1 LITGR
6 MGHQHPLCRGSGH
19 RIGRVAGPMTEG
31 FEMMEDETRQMRRSG
46 RSAARW
52 EGATRQARLKREW
65 ADHYRT
71 IPARFWTDA
80 ARLARLV
87 AAERGATSAERL
99 LPRWPLPDL
108 YFEFRGG
115 IPRQMESIGAQTRRG
130 DDLGQRV

>member
-1 LITGR
+1 
-6 MGHQHPLCRGSGH
+6 
-19 RIGRVAGPMTEG
+19 
-31 FEMMEDETRQMRRSG
+31 MRRSG
-46 RSAARW
+46 RSAARR

-71 IPARFWTDA
+71 IPARFWTGA

-87 AAERGATSAERL
+87 AAEQGPTSAERQ

-115 IPRQMESIGAQTRRG
+115 TSRRMENIGARTRR
-130 DDLGQRV
+130 DDAPGERV